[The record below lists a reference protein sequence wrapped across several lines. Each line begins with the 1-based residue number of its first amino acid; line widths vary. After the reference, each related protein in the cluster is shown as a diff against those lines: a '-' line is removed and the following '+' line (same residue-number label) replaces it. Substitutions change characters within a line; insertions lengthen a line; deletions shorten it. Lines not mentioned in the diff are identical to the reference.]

1 MNLNYIVKDK
11 KQLVIAEIAQSH
23 DGSLNY
29 VHSFIDEVARAG
41 ADIIKFQAHFAN
53 DESSL
58 EDSFRTFTSYKKET
72 RFDYWKRMQF
82 TNEEWSEIYKHVKK
96 KKLLFSASIFSTKSI
111 EVLNK
116 IGVDIWKIPSG
127 ESLDLGLIKEVT
139 KISKKPLF
147 ISTGMNS
154 QKEVDNIYNFMK
166 KKNNNFML
174 MHCVSQYP
182 CEDKNIGIN
191 ILKEYSKK
199 YNCLIGYSDHSGTL
213 EVPLI
218 ALENNISAVEV
229 HVTFNKK
236 LFNPDITSSIDFKDL
251 EFLCNYLARK
261 NKLLKLKVSKNIL
274 YRRVSRNRKL
284 FSKSLA
290 LENNMRKNQEI
301 KLDHIVLKK
310 PGTGLKWENRG
321 KILGKILVKNKSK
334 NNLLKVSDVKKK

>member
-1 MNLNYIVKDK
+1 MNLNYIVKDR

-72 RFDYWKRMQF
+72 RFEYWKRMQF
-82 TNEEWSEIYKHVKK
+82 SNEEWSEIHKHVKK
-96 KKLLFSASIFSTKSI
+96 KKLLFSASVFSSKSI

-127 ESLDLGLIKEVT
+127 ESLDMGLIKEVT
-139 KISKKPLF
+139 KTSNKPLF

-154 QKEVDNIYNFMK
+154 QKEVDKIYNFMK
-166 KKNNNFML
+166 KKNNDFML

-182 CEDKNIGIN
+182 CDDKNIGIN

-199 YNCLIGYSDHSGTL
+199 YNCPIGYSDHSGTL

-218 ALENNISAVEV
+218 ALENNINAVEV
-229 HVTFNKK
+229 HVTFNRK
-236 LFNPDITSSIDFKDL
+236 LYNPDITSSIDFKDL
-251 EFLCNYLARK
+251 KFLCNYLDRK
-261 NKLLKLKVSKNIL
+261 NKLLKLKVSKNTL
-274 YRRVSRNRKL
+274 FKRVYKI
-284 FSKSLA
+284 
-290 LENNMRKNQEI
+290 ENYF
-301 KLDHIVLKK
+301 
-310 PGTGLKWENRG
+310 
-321 KILGKILVKNKSK
+321 
-334 NNLLKVSDVKKK
+334 LKVLL